1 MLLPRWGEFCSVPHC
16 RGRYQ
21 RLKGF
26 ALSGCWWVR
35 GVEIGYV
42 YCSECWRI
50 GNAYIRGDRIS
61 NPNGRG
67 KIMNNYSSLSIIS
80 LIITKQPPPKAIDTK
95 MHKTIQNPHI

>member
-1 MLLPRWGEFCSVPHC
+1 MLLARWGEFCCARHC

-21 RLKGF
+21 RLMIF
-26 ALSGCWWVR
+26 ALSGRWWVW
-35 GVEIGYV
+35 GVEIENM

-50 GNAYIRGDRIS
+50 GNAYIRGDRIA

-80 LIITKQPPPKAIDTK
+80 LIITKQPPPKTIDTK
-95 MHKTIQNPHI
+95 MHKKI